1 MSRFKRM
8 SQDEVITVAGDSLE
22 RVKPDCHKQGL
33 V

>member
-8 SQDEVITVAGDSLE
+8 GQYEVITGARDSLE
-22 RVKPDCHKQGL
+22 REKPDCHKQGL

>member
-8 SQDEVITVAGDSLE
+8 RQYEVITGARDSLE
-22 RVKPDCHKQGL
+22 REKPDGHKQGL